1 MKERINKLARGIV
14 DLACPK
20 LHLSDSAF
28 HGMISA
34 GETLKLDLMLTSEN
48 SIFLKGLIY
57 SDCPYV
63 TMQKNTFLGLRT
75 RISCL
80 VDARALKDGDHI
92 DGGLCIVSNG
102 GETRLPFSFEV
113 CSYASA
119 EMIPGLRTPED
130 FIKLYQTDG
139 DSALRVFEYDDFV
152 RAPFMNDARFRALYD
167 GLRKGP
173 DRVHALEA
181 FLYAIR
187 HPEQET
193 ATRAPRAESGCTKE
207 TLNRADVP
215 VEELEDAE
223 LIEEAAG
230 CCIRAGATTALAFR
244 IYQRAIEMQ
253 SQITRLYE
261 YYMFAMPKGY
271 QGRLPRE
278 VYLYFAYEYD
288 IPESMKLPLFYN
300 VVMNFTADEDIYQR
314 FEKKIQ
320 KFTIDQLLRS
330 AFDQRLSVL
339 YERMI
344 LVDMVD
350 ERIGS
355 VLPAILRAYRVSTG
369 DPRMR
374 YVVVRY
380 LELDREELYPLKEGS
395 AYIPLFFE
403 NSVLLF
409 QDAYGD
415 RYTDVVYEKTRIMEK
430 PELEK
435 RCFQVVPEQPML
447 KLTRARRIARNGIQN
462 MEELQ
467 LLEAVMREMPLAA
480 PYRAY
485 LLDVILCYHDQTT
498 RDSDPDV
505 SEEAKQFLAETAEQQ
520 ELDHSEQRMLLR
532 TLIRLNMFEEAY
544 RLLLSSGER
553 GLDRPYLEKLVR
565 SLIVEERHL
574 RSTELMDLSYYLF
587 TLGTKDKTIL
597 RYLMENYNGLA
608 QDMLAILLRAQKL
621 KVDGQ
626 REMAE
631 RLLAQMLF
639 SRTEQGLDDVF
650 ELYRSFPDAENVL
663 LRAYITKRAADYFI
677 EGRVIRE
684 RVFSDIYGIVR
695 DETYKERVPVIYLLA
710 MSKHMAGQKDLN
722 GEEKLVLQ
730 ETMDYLIR
738 KKLIFAYTRTLY
750 RFVRIPDSV
759 MDRYYIEYHGHKDI
773 RPSLYLRI
781 LPDQGDFEE
790 EEITRI
796 YQNIYVRPVT
806 LFAGERAE
814 YQIYES
820 AKDQVPAAS
829 GSIAWDGTVR
839 LKGDTYDI
847 LSEMSGLIG
856 KDQDQELYQAMHRY
870 VRNEAVIEALFTKE
884 MMEAKSM
891 E

>member
-14 DLACPK
+14 DLACPE
-20 LHLSDSAF
+20 LRLSDTAY
-28 HGMISA
+28 HGIVCA
-34 GETLKLDLMLTSEN
+34 GETLKLDLVLTSEN
-48 SIFLKGLIY
+48 GILLKGLIY
-57 SDCPYV
+57 SDSPYV
-63 TMQKNTFLGLRT
+63 TIQKNTFLGLRT
-75 RISCL
+75 RISAL

-92 DGGLCIVSNG
+92 EGGLCIVSNG

-113 CSYASA
+113 RSYASA
-119 EMIPGLRTPED
+119 ELIPGLRTPED
-130 FIKLYQTDG
+130 FVKLYQTDG
-139 DSALRVFEYDDFV
+139 DAALRIFEYDDFV

-173 DRVHALEA
+173 DRVHALAA
-181 FLYAIR
+181 FLYAIG
-187 HPEQET
+187 HPEQES
-193 ATRAPRAESGCTKE
+193 AARAHRVESGCTKE
-207 TLNRADVP
+207 TLNRSDVP

-447 KLTRARRIARNGIQN
+447 KLTRARRIARNGIRN

-467 LLEAVMREMPLAA
+467 LLETVMREMPLAG

-485 LLDVILCYHDQTT
+485 LLDVILSYHDQTT

-505 SEEAKQFLAETAEQQ
+505 SEEDKQFLAETALQ

-532 TLIRLNMFEEAY
+532 TMIRLNMFEEAY

-574 RSTELMDLSYYLF
+574 RSAELMELSYYLF

-597 RYLMENYNGLA
+597 RYLTENYNGLA

-677 EGRVIRE
+677 DGRVIRE
-684 RVFSDIYGIVR
+684 SVFPDIYGIVR

-806 LFAGERAE
+806 LFAGEQAE

-820 AKDQVPAAS
+820 PKDQTPAAS

-856 KDQDQELYQAMHRY
+856 KDKDQELYQAMHRY

>member
-14 DLACPK
+14 DLACPE
-20 LHLSDSAF
+20 LRLSDTAF
-28 HGMISA
+28 HGMVCA
-34 GETLKLDLMLTSEN
+34 GETLKLDLTLTSEN
-48 SIFLKGLIY
+48 GILLKGLIY
-57 SDCPYV
+57 SDSPYV
-63 TMQKNTFLGLRT
+63 TLQKNTFLGLRT
-75 RISCL
+75 RISAL
-80 VDARALKDGDHI
+80 VDARALEDGDHI
-92 DGGLCIVSNG
+92 EGGLCIVSNG
-102 GETRLPFSFEV
+102 GETRIPFAFEV
-113 CSYASA
+113 RSYASA
-119 EMIPGLRTPED
+119 EVIPGLRTPED
-130 FIKLYQTDG
+130 FVKLYQTNG
-139 DSALRVFEYDDFV
+139 GAALRVFEYDDFV

-187 HPEQET
+187 YPKQET
-193 ATRAPRAESGCTKE
+193 TTRMPRAESGCTKE

-215 VEELEDAE
+215 VEALEDAE

-230 CCIRAGATTALAFR
+230 CCIRAGATTELAFR

-261 YYMFAMPKGY
+261 YYMYAMPKGY

-288 IPESMKLPLFYN
+288 IPENMKLPLFYN
-300 VVMNFTADEDIYQR
+300 VVMNFGAEEDIYQR

-320 KFTIDQLLRS
+320 KFTIDQLLKS

-339 YERMI
+339 YERMV

-350 ERIGS
+350 ERIGT
-355 VLPAILRAYRVSTG
+355 VLPAILRAYRVSTS

-380 LELDREELYPLKEGS
+380 LELQREELYPLKEGS

-415 RYTDVVYEKTRIMEK
+415 RYTDISYEKTRIMEK

-447 KLTRARRIARNGIQN
+447 KLARARRIARNGIQSA
-462 MEELQ
+462 EELQ
-467 LLEAVMREMPLAA
+467 LLESVIREMPLAG

-485 LLDVILCYHDQTT
+485 LLNVILRYLDKL
-498 RDSDPDV
+498 RDSEPEL
-505 SEEAKQFLAETAEQQ
+505 SEEEKQFLAEIPQQ
-520 ELDHSEQRMLLR
+520 ELDHSEQKMLLR
-532 TLIRLNMFEEAY
+532 TLIRQNMFEEAY
-544 RLLLSSGER
+544 RRMLSSGER
-553 GLDRPYLEKLVR
+553 DLDRPYLEKLVR
-565 SLIVEERHL
+565 SLVASERHT
-574 RSTELMDLSYYLF
+574 RSAELMDLGYDLF
-587 TLGTKDKTIL
+587 TLGTKDRTIL
-597 RYLMENYNGLA
+597 RYLMEYYNGLSG
-608 QDMLAILLRAQKL
+608 DMLAILLRGQKL
-621 KVDGQ
+621 KADGQ

-663 LRAYITKRAADYFI
+663 LRAYITKRAVDYFI
-677 EGRVIRE
+677 DGRVIRE
-684 RVFSDIYGIVR
+684 KVFSDIYGIVR
-695 DETYKERVPVIYLLA
+695 DERYKERVPVIYLLA
-710 MSKHMAGQKDLN
+710 MSKHMSEQKDLN

-730 ETMDYLIR
+730 DTMDYLIR

-781 LPDQGDFEE
+781 LPDQGDYEA
-790 EEITRI
+790 EEIVRI
-796 YQNIYVRPVT
+796 YQNSYVRPVN

-820 AKDQVPAAS
+820 TKDQVPATS
-829 GSIAWDGTVR
+829 GSIACDGTVR

-856 KDQDQELYQAMHRY
+856 KDQDQELYEAMHRY

-884 MMEAKSM
+884 MTEAKSV

>member
-14 DLACPK
+14 DLACPE
-20 LHLSDSAF
+20 LRLSDTAF
-28 HGMISA
+28 HGMVCA
-34 GETLKLDLMLTSEN
+34 GETLKLDLTLTSEN
-48 SIFLKGLIY
+48 GILLKGLIY
-57 SDCPYV
+57 SDSPYV
-63 TMQKNTFLGLRT
+63 TLQKNTFLGLRT
-75 RISCL
+75 RISAL
-80 VDARALKDGDHI
+80 VDARALEDGDHI
-92 DGGLCIVSNG
+92 EGGLCIVSNG
-102 GETRLPFSFEV
+102 GETRIPFAFEV
-113 CSYASA
+113 RSYASA
-119 EMIPGLRTPED
+119 EVILGLRTPED
-130 FIKLYQTDG
+130 FVKLYQTNG
-139 DSALRVFEYDDFV
+139 GAALRVFEYDDFV

-187 HPEQET
+187 YPKQET
-193 ATRAPRAESGCTKE
+193 TTRMPRAESGCTKE

-215 VEELEDAE
+215 VEALEDAE

-230 CCIRAGATTALAFR
+230 CCIRAGATTELAFR

-261 YYMFAMPKGY
+261 YYMYAMPKGY

-288 IPESMKLPLFYN
+288 IPENMKLPLFYN
-300 VVMNFTADEDIYQR
+300 VVMNFGAEEDIYQR

-320 KFTIDQLLRS
+320 KFTIDQLLKS

-339 YERMI
+339 YERMV

-350 ERIGS
+350 ERIGT
-355 VLPAILRAYRVSTG
+355 VLPAILRAYRVSTS

-380 LELDREELYPLKEGS
+380 LELQREELYPLKEGS

-415 RYTDVVYEKTRIMEK
+415 RYTDISYEKTRIMEK

-447 KLTRARRIARNGIQN
+447 KLARARRIARNGIQSA
-462 MEELQ
+462 EELQ
-467 LLEAVMREMPLAA
+467 LLESVIHEMPLAG

-485 LLDVILCYHDQTT
+485 LLNVILRYLDKL
-498 RDSDPDV
+498 RDSATEL
-505 SEEAKQFLAETAEQQ
+505 SEEEKQFLAEIPQQ
-520 ELDHSEQRMLLR
+520 ELDHSEQKMLLQI
-532 TLIRLNMFEEAY
+532 LIRQNMFEEAY
-544 RLLLSSGER
+544 RRMLSSGER
-553 GLDRPYLEKLVR
+553 DLDRPYLEKLVR
-565 SLIVEERHL
+565 SLVASERHT
-574 RSTELMDLSYYLF
+574 RSAELMDLGYDLF

-597 RYLMENYNGLA
+597 RYLMEYYNGLSG
-608 QDMLAILLRAQKL
+608 DMLAILLRGQKL
-621 KVDGQ
+621 KADGQ

-663 LRAYITKRAADYFI
+663 LRAYITKRAVDYFI
-677 EGRVIRE
+677 DGRVIRE
-684 RVFSDIYGIVR
+684 KVFSDIYGIVR
-695 DETYKERVPVIYLLA
+695 DERYKERVPVIYLLA
-710 MSKHMAGQKDLN
+710 MSKHMSEQKDLN

-730 ETMDYLIR
+730 DTMDYLIR

-790 EEITRI
+790 EEIVRI

-820 AKDQVPAAS
+820 TKDQVPATS

-856 KDQDQELYQAMHRY
+856 KDQDQELYEAMHRY

-884 MMEAKSM
+884 MTEAKSV

>member
-14 DLACPK
+14 DLACPE
-20 LHLSDSAF
+20 LRLSDTAF
-28 HGMISA
+28 HGMVCA
-34 GETLKLDLMLTSEN
+34 GETLKLDLTLTSEN
-48 SIFLKGLIY
+48 GILLKGLIY
-57 SDCPYV
+57 SDSPYV
-63 TMQKNTFLGLRT
+63 TLQKNTFLGLRT
-75 RISCL
+75 RISAL
-80 VDARALKDGDHI
+80 VDARALEDGDHI
-92 DGGLCIVSNG
+92 EGGLCIVSNG
-102 GETRLPFSFEV
+102 GETRIPFAFEV
-113 CSYASA
+113 RSYASA
-119 EMIPGLRTPED
+119 EVIPGLRTPED
-130 FIKLYQTDG
+130 FVKLYQTNG
-139 DSALRVFEYDDFV
+139 GAALRVFEYDDFV

-187 HPEQET
+187 YPKQET
-193 ATRAPRAESGCTKE
+193 TTRMPRAESGCTKE

-215 VEELEDAE
+215 VEALEDAE

-230 CCIRAGATTALAFR
+230 CCIRAGATTELAFR

-261 YYMFAMPKGY
+261 YYMYAMPKGY

-288 IPESMKLPLFYN
+288 IPENMKLPLFYN
-300 VVMNFTADEDIYQR
+300 VVMNFGAEEDIYQR

-320 KFTIDQLLRS
+320 KFTIDQLLKS

-339 YERMI
+339 YERMV

-350 ERIGS
+350 ERIGT
-355 VLPAILRAYRVSTG
+355 VLPAILRAYRVSTS

-380 LELDREELYPLKEGS
+380 LELQREELYPLKEGS

-415 RYTDVVYEKTRIMEK
+415 RYTDISYEKTRIMEK

-447 KLTRARRIARNGIQN
+447 KLARARRIARNGIQSA
-462 MEELQ
+462 EELQ
-467 LLEAVMREMPLAA
+467 LLESVIHEMPLAG

-485 LLDVILCYHDQTT
+485 LLNVILRYLDKL
-498 RDSDPDV
+498 RDSATEL
-505 SEEAKQFLAETAEQQ
+505 SEEEKQFLAEIPQQ
-520 ELDHSEQRMLLR
+520 ELDHSEQKMLLQI
-532 TLIRLNMFEEAY
+532 LIRQNMFEEAY
-544 RLLLSSGER
+544 RRMLASGER
-553 GLDRPYLEKLVR
+553 DLDRPYLEKLVR
-565 SLIVEERHL
+565 SLVASERHT
-574 RSTELMDLSYYLF
+574 RSAELMDLGYDLF

-597 RYLMENYNGLA
+597 RYLMEYYNGLSG
-608 QDMLAILLRAQKL
+608 DMLAILLRGQKL
-621 KVDGQ
+621 KADGQ

-663 LRAYITKRAADYFI
+663 LRAYITKRAVDYFI
-677 EGRVIRE
+677 DGRVIRE
-684 RVFSDIYGIVR
+684 KVFSDIYGIVR
-695 DETYKERVPVIYLLA
+695 DERYKERVPVIYLLA
-710 MSKHMAGQKDLN
+710 MSKHMSEQKDLN

-730 ETMDYLIR
+730 DTMDYLIR

-781 LPDQGDFEE
+781 LPDQGDYEE
-790 EEITRI
+790 EEIVRI

-820 AKDQVPAAS
+820 TKDQVPATS

-856 KDQDQELYQAMHRY
+856 KDQDQELYEAMHRY

-884 MMEAKSM
+884 MTEAKSV

>member
-173 DRVHALEA
+173 GRAHALEA
-181 FLYAIR
+181 FLYAID
-187 HPEQET
+187 HLEQET
-193 ATRAPRAESGCTKE
+193 TARGHHAEDGCTKE
-207 TLNRADVP
+207 TLAAGGLL
-215 VEELEDAE
+215 VEKLEDAE
-223 LIEEAAG
+223 LIDEAAG
-230 CCIRAGATTALAFR
+230 CCIRAGATSELAFR

-253 SQITRLYE
+253 SQITRLYD
-261 YYMFAMPKGY
+261 YYIYAMPKGY
-271 QGRLPRE
+271 RGRLPRE

-288 IPESMKLPLFYN
+288 IPETMKLPLYYN
-300 VVMNFTADEDIYQR
+300 IVMNFAAEEDIYQR

-320 KFTIDQLLRS
+320 KYTIDQLLAS

-350 ERIGS
+350 ERIAS
-355 VLPAILRAYRVSTG
+355 VLPAILRAYRVSTA
-369 DPRMR
+369 DPRMCS
-374 YVVVRY
+374 VVVRY
-380 LELDREELYPLKEGS
+380 LELDREEIYPLKEGS

-415 RYTDVVYEKTRIMEK
+415 RYTDIAYEKVRIMEK

-435 RCFQVVPEQPML
+435 RCFQVVPEQPMV
-447 KLTRARRIARNGIQN
+447 KLARARRIARNGIQSI
-462 MEELQ
+462 EELQ
-467 LLEAVMREMPLAA
+467 LLEEVMREMPLSES
-480 PYRAY
+480 YRAS
-485 LLDVILCYHDQTT
+485 LRHVILLYHDQTT
-498 RDSDPDV
+498 RDSDPEV
-505 SEEAKQFLAETAEQQ
+505 SEENKQFLAEIAMEEQ
-520 ELDHSEQRMLLR
+520 DHGEQRMLLR

-544 RLLLSSGER
+544 RLMLSSGER

-565 SLIVEERHL
+565 GLILAERHV
-574 RSTELMDLSYYLF
+574 RSAELLDLAYYLF

-597 RYLMENYNGLA
+597 RYLMENYNGLS
-608 QDMLAILLRAQKL
+608 QDMLAMLLRAQKL
-621 KVDGQ
+621 KVNGQ

-639 SRTEQGLDDVF
+639 SRTEQGLDEVV

-663 LRAYITKRAADYFI
+663 LRAYITKRAVDYFI
-677 EGRVIRE
+677 DGRAIRE
-684 RVFSDIYGIVR
+684 KVFADIYGIVR
-695 DETYKERVPVIYLLA
+695 DENYKERVPVIYLLA
-710 MSKHMAGQKDLN
+710 MSKHMADAKNLN
-722 GEEKLVLQ
+722 GEEKIVLQ
-730 ETMDYLIR
+730 DTMDYLIR

-759 MDRYYIEYHGHKDI
+759 MDRYYIEYHGQKDI

-781 LPDQGDFEE
+781 LPDQGDYEE
-790 EEITRI
+790 VEITRI

-814 YQIYES
+814 YQVYES
-820 AKDQVPAAS
+820 PKDQIPAAS
-829 GSIAWDGTVR
+829 GCISWDGTVR

-856 KDQDQELYQAMHRY
+856 KDKDQELHQAMHRY
-870 VRNEAVIEALFTKE
+870 VRNQAVIDALFTKE
-884 MMEAKSM
+884 LTETKRME
-891 E
+891 

>member
-14 DLACPK
+14 DLACPE
-20 LHLSDSAF
+20 LRLSDTAY
-28 HGMISA
+28 HGIVCA
-34 GETLKLDLMLTSEN
+34 GETLKMDLVLTSEN
-48 SIFLKGLIY
+48 GILLKGLIY
-57 SDCPYV
+57 SDSPYV
-63 TMQKNTFLGLRT
+63 TIQKNTFLGLRT
-75 RISCL
+75 RISAL

-92 DGGLCIVSNG
+92 EGGLCIVSNG

-113 CSYASA
+113 RSYASA
-119 EMIPGLRTPED
+119 ELIPGLRTPED
-130 FIKLYQTDG
+130 FVKLYQTDG
-139 DSALRVFEYDDFV
+139 DAALRIFEYDDFV

-173 DRVHALEA
+173 DRVHALTA
-181 FLYAIR
+181 FLYAIG
-187 HPEQET
+187 HPEQES
-193 ATRAPRAESGCTKE
+193 AARAHRVESGCTKE
-207 TLNRADVP
+207 TLNRTDVP

-447 KLTRARRIARNGIQN
+447 KLTRARRIARNGIRN

-467 LLEAVMREMPLAA
+467 LLEAVMREMPLAG

-505 SEEAKQFLAETAEQQ
+505 SEEDKQFLAETALQ

-532 TLIRLNMFEEAY
+532 TMIRLNMFEEAY

-574 RSTELMDLSYYLF
+574 RSAELMELSYYLF

-597 RYLMENYNGLA
+597 RYLTENYNGLA

-677 EGRVIRE
+677 DGRVIRE
-684 RVFSDIYGIVR
+684 SVFPDIYGIVR

-806 LFAGERAE
+806 LFAGEQAE

-820 AKDQVPAAS
+820 PKDQTPAAS

-856 KDQDQELYQAMHRY
+856 KDKDQELYQAMHRY

>member
-14 DLACPK
+14 DLACPE
-20 LHLSDSAF
+20 LRLSDTAY
-28 HGMISA
+28 HGIVCA
-34 GETLKLDLMLTSEN
+34 GETLKLDLVLTSEN
-48 SIFLKGLIY
+48 GILLKGLIY
-57 SDCPYV
+57 SDSPYV
-63 TMQKNTFLGLRT
+63 TIQKNTFLGLRT
-75 RISCL
+75 RISAL

-92 DGGLCIVSNG
+92 EGGLCIVSNG

-113 CSYASA
+113 RSYASA
-119 EMIPGLRTPED
+119 ELIPGLRTPED
-130 FIKLYQTDG
+130 FVKLYQTDG
-139 DSALRVFEYDDFV
+139 DAALRIFEYDDFV

-173 DRVHALEA
+173 DRVHALAA
-181 FLYAIR
+181 FLYAIG
-187 HPEQET
+187 HPEQES
-193 ATRAPRAESGCTKE
+193 AARAHRVESGCTKE
-207 TLNRADVP
+207 TLNRSDVP

-447 KLTRARRIARNGIQN
+447 KLTRARRIARNGIRN

-467 LLEAVMREMPLAA
+467 LLEAVMREMPLAG

-485 LLDVILCYHDQTT
+485 LLDVILSYHDQTT

-505 SEEAKQFLAETAEQQ
+505 SEEDKQFLAETALQ

-532 TLIRLNMFEEAY
+532 TMIRLNMFEEAY

-574 RSTELMDLSYYLF
+574 RSAELMELSYYLF

-597 RYLMENYNGLA
+597 RYLTENYNGLA

-677 EGRVIRE
+677 DGRVIRE
-684 RVFSDIYGIVR
+684 SVFPDIYGIVR

-806 LFAGERAE
+806 LFAGEQAE

-820 AKDQVPAAS
+820 PKDQTPAAS

-856 KDQDQELYQAMHRY
+856 KDKDQELYQAMHRY

>member
-14 DLACPK
+14 DLACPE
-20 LHLSDSAF
+20 LRLSDTAF
-28 HGMISA
+28 HGMVRA
-34 GETLKLDLMLTSEN
+34 GETLKLDLILTSEN
-48 SIFLKGLIY
+48 GILLKGLIY
-57 SDCPYV
+57 SDSPYV
-63 TMQKNTFLGLRT
+63 TIQKNTFLGLRT
-75 RISCL
+75 RISAL

-92 DGGLCIVSNG
+92 EGGLCIVSNG
-102 GETRLPFSFEV
+102 GETRLPFAFEV
-113 CSYASA
+113 RSSASA
-119 EMIPGLRTPED
+119 EVIPGLRTPED
-130 FIKLYQTDG
+130 FVKLYQTNG
-139 DSALRVFEYDDFV
+139 DAALRVFEYDDFV

-173 DRVHALEA
+173 DRVHALAA
-181 FLYAIR
+181 FLYAIG
-187 HPEQET
+187 HPEQES
-193 ATRAPRAESGCTKE
+193 AARAHRVESGCTKE
-207 TLNRADVP
+207 TLNRSDVP

-447 KLTRARRIARNGIQN
+447 KLTRARRIARNGIRN

-467 LLEAVMREMPLAA
+467 LLETVMREMPLAG

-485 LLDVILCYHDQTT
+485 LLDVILSYHDQTT

-505 SEEAKQFLAETAEQQ
+505 SEEDKQFLAETALQ

-532 TLIRLNMFEEAY
+532 TMIRLNMFEEAY

-574 RSTELMDLSYYLF
+574 RSAELMELSYYLF

-597 RYLMENYNGLA
+597 RYLTENYNGLA

-677 EGRVIRE
+677 DGRVIRE
-684 RVFSDIYGIVR
+684 SVFPDIYGIVR

-806 LFAGERAE
+806 LFAGEQAE

-820 AKDQVPAAS
+820 PKDQTPAAS

-856 KDQDQELYQAMHRY
+856 KDKDQELYQAMHRY

>member
-14 DLACPK
+14 DLACPE
-20 LHLSDSAF
+20 LRLSDTAF
-28 HGMISA
+28 HGMVCA
-34 GETLKLDLMLTSEN
+34 GETLKLDLTLTSEN
-48 SIFLKGLIY
+48 GILLKGLIY
-57 SDCPYV
+57 SDSPYV
-63 TMQKNTFLGLRT
+63 TIQKNTFLGLRT
-75 RISCL
+75 RISAL
-80 VDARALKDGDHI
+80 VDARALEDGDHI
-92 DGGLCIVSNG
+92 EGGLCIVSNG
-102 GETRLPFSFEV
+102 GETRIPFAFEV
-113 CSYASA
+113 RSYASA
-119 EMIPGLRTPED
+119 EVIPGLRTPED
-130 FIKLYQTDG
+130 FVKLYQTNG
-139 DSALRVFEYDDFV
+139 GAALRVFEYDDFV

-167 GLRKGP
+167 VLRKGP

-187 HPEQET
+187 YPKQET
-193 ATRAPRAESGCTKE
+193 TTRMPRAESGCTKE

-215 VEELEDAE
+215 VEALEDAE

-230 CCIRAGATTALAFR
+230 CCIRAGATTELAFR

-261 YYMFAMPKGY
+261 YYMYAMPKGY

-288 IPESMKLPLFYN
+288 IPENMKLPLFYN
-300 VVMNFTADEDIYQR
+300 VVMNFGAEEDIYQR

-320 KFTIDQLLRS
+320 KFTIDQLLKS

-339 YERMI
+339 YERMV

-350 ERIGS
+350 ERIGT
-355 VLPAILRAYRVSTG
+355 VLPAILRAYRVSTS

-380 LELDREELYPLKEGS
+380 LELQREELYPLKEGS

-415 RYTDVVYEKTRIMEK
+415 RYTDISYEKTRIMEK

-447 KLTRARRIARNGIQN
+447 KLARARRIARNGIQSA
-462 MEELQ
+462 EELQ
-467 LLEAVMREMPLAA
+467 LLESVIHEMPLAG

-485 LLDVILCYHDQTT
+485 LLNVILRYLDKL
-498 RDSDPDV
+498 RDSATEL
-505 SEEAKQFLAETAEQQ
+505 SEEEKQFLAEIPQQ
-520 ELDHSEQRMLLR
+520 ELDHSEQKMLLQI
-532 TLIRLNMFEEAY
+532 LIRQNMFEEAY
-544 RLLLSSGER
+544 RRMLSSGER
-553 GLDRPYLEKLVR
+553 DLDRPYLEKLVR
-565 SLIVEERHL
+565 SLVASERHT
-574 RSTELMDLSYYLF
+574 RSAELMDLGYDLF
-587 TLGTKDKTIL
+587 TLGTKDRTIL
-597 RYLMENYNGLA
+597 RYLMEYYNGLSG
-608 QDMLAILLRAQKL
+608 DMLAILLRGQKL
-621 KVDGQ
+621 KADGQ

-663 LRAYITKRAADYFI
+663 LRAYITKRAVDYFI
-677 EGRVIRE
+677 DGRVIRE
-684 RVFSDIYGIVR
+684 KVFSDIYGIVR
-695 DETYKERVPVIYLLA
+695 DERYKERVPVIYLLA
-710 MSKHMAGQKDLN
+710 MSKHMSEQKDLN

-730 ETMDYLIR
+730 DTMDYLIR

-781 LPDQGDFEE
+781 LPDQGDYEE
-790 EEITRI
+790 EEIVRI

-820 AKDQVPAAS
+820 TKDQVPATS

-856 KDQDQELYQAMHRY
+856 KDQDQELYEAMHRY

-884 MMEAKSM
+884 MTEAKSV

>member
-1 MKERINKLARGIV
+1 M
-14 DLACPK
+14 
-20 LHLSDSAF
+20 
-28 HGMISA
+28 
-34 GETLKLDLMLTSEN
+34 
-48 SIFLKGLIY
+48 Y
-57 SDCPYV
+57 
-63 TMQKNTFLGLRT
+63 
-75 RISCL
+75 
-80 VDARALKDGDHI
+80 
-92 DGGLCIVSNG
+92 
-102 GETRLPFSFEV
+102 
-113 CSYASA
+113 
-119 EMIPGLRTPED
+119 
-130 FIKLYQTDG
+130 
-139 DSALRVFEYDDFV
+139 
-152 RAPFMNDARFRALYD
+152 
-167 GLRKGP
+167 
-173 DRVHALEA
+173 
-181 FLYAIR
+181 
-187 HPEQET
+187 
-193 ATRAPRAESGCTKE
+193 
-207 TLNRADVP
+207 
-215 VEELEDAE
+215 
-223 LIEEAAG
+223 
-230 CCIRAGATTALAFR
+230 
-244 IYQRAIEMQ
+244 
-253 SQITRLYE
+253 
-261 YYMFAMPKGY
+261 AMPKGY

-288 IPESMKLPLFYN
+288 IPENMKLPLFYN
-300 VVMNFTADEDIYQR
+300 VVMNFGAEEDIYQR

-320 KFTIDQLLRS
+320 KFTIDQLLKS

-339 YERMI
+339 YERMV

-350 ERIGS
+350 ERIGT
-355 VLPAILRAYRVSTG
+355 VLPAILRAYRVSTS

-380 LELDREELYPLKEGS
+380 LELQREELYPLKEGS

-415 RYTDVVYEKTRIMEK
+415 RYTDISYEKTRIMEK

-447 KLTRARRIARNGIQN
+447 KLARARRIARNGIQSA
-462 MEELQ
+462 EELQ
-467 LLEAVMREMPLAA
+467 LLESVIHEMPLAG

-485 LLDVILCYHDQTT
+485 LLNVILRYLDKL
-498 RDSDPDV
+498 RDSATEL
-505 SEEAKQFLAETAEQQ
+505 SEEEKQFLAEIPQQ
-520 ELDHSEQRMLLR
+520 ELDHSEQKMLLQI
-532 TLIRLNMFEEAY
+532 LIRQNMFEEAY
-544 RLLLSSGER
+544 RRMLASGER
-553 GLDRPYLEKLVR
+553 DLDRPYLEKLVR
-565 SLIVEERHL
+565 SLVASERHT
-574 RSTELMDLSYYLF
+574 RSAELMDLGYDLF

-597 RYLMENYNGLA
+597 RYLMEYYNGLSG
-608 QDMLAILLRAQKL
+608 DMLAILLRGQKL
-621 KVDGQ
+621 KADGQ

-663 LRAYITKRAADYFI
+663 LRAYITKRAVDYFI
-677 EGRVIRE
+677 DGRVIRE
-684 RVFSDIYGIVR
+684 KVFSDIYGIVR
-695 DETYKERVPVIYLLA
+695 DERYKERVPVIYLLA
-710 MSKHMAGQKDLN
+710 MSKHMSEQKDLN

-730 ETMDYLIR
+730 DTMDYLIR

-781 LPDQGDFEE
+781 LPDQGDYEE
-790 EEITRI
+790 EEIVRI

-820 AKDQVPAAS
+820 TKDQVPATS

-856 KDQDQELYQAMHRY
+856 KDQDQELYEAMHRY

-884 MMEAKSM
+884 MTEAKSV

>member
-14 DLACPK
+14 DLACPE
-20 LHLSDSAF
+20 LRLSDTAY
-28 HGMISA
+28 HGIVCA
-34 GETLKLDLMLTSEN
+34 GETLKLDLVLTSEN
-48 SIFLKGLIY
+48 GILLKGLIY
-57 SDCPYV
+57 SDSPYV
-63 TMQKNTFLGLRT
+63 TIQKNTFLGLRT
-75 RISCL
+75 RISAL

-92 DGGLCIVSNG
+92 EGGLCIVSNG

-113 CSYASA
+113 RSYASA
-119 EMIPGLRTPED
+119 ELIPGLRTPED
-130 FIKLYQTDG
+130 FVKLYQTDG
-139 DSALRVFEYDDFV
+139 DAALRIFGYDDFV

-173 DRVHALEA
+173 DRVHALAA
-181 FLYAIR
+181 FLYAIG
-187 HPEQET
+187 HPEQES
-193 ATRAPRAESGCTKE
+193 AARAHRVESGCTKE
-207 TLNRADVP
+207 TLDRSDVP

-355 VLPAILRAYRVSTG
+355 VLPAILRAYRVSTD

-447 KLTRARRIARNGIQN
+447 KLTRARRIARNGIRN

-467 LLEAVMREMPLAA
+467 LLEAVMREMPLAG

-505 SEEAKQFLAETAEQQ
+505 SEEDKQFLAETALQ

-532 TLIRLNMFEEAY
+532 TMIRLNMFEEAY

-574 RSTELMDLSYYLF
+574 RSAELMELGYYLF

-597 RYLMENYNGLA
+597 RYLTENYNGLA

-677 EGRVIRE
+677 DGRVIRE
-684 RVFSDIYGIVR
+684 SVFPDIYGIVR

-806 LFAGERAE
+806 LFAGEQAE

-820 AKDQVPAAS
+820 PKDQTPAAS

-856 KDQDQELYQAMHRY
+856 KDKDQELYQAMHRY

>member
-1 MKERINKLARGIV
+1 
-14 DLACPK
+14 
-20 LHLSDSAF
+20 
-28 HGMISA
+28 
-34 GETLKLDLMLTSEN
+34 
-48 SIFLKGLIY
+48 
-57 SDCPYV
+57 
-63 TMQKNTFLGLRT
+63 
-75 RISCL
+75 
-80 VDARALKDGDHI
+80 
-92 DGGLCIVSNG
+92 
-102 GETRLPFSFEV
+102 
-113 CSYASA
+113 
-119 EMIPGLRTPED
+119 
-130 FIKLYQTDG
+130 
-139 DSALRVFEYDDFV
+139 
-152 RAPFMNDARFRALYD
+152 MNDARFRALYD

-173 DRVHALEA
+173 DRVHALAA
-181 FLYAIR
+181 FWYAIG
-187 HPEQET
+187 HPEQES
-193 ATRAPRAESGCTKE
+193 AARAHRVESGCTKE
-207 TLNRADVP
+207 TLNRTDVP

-447 KLTRARRIARNGIQN
+447 KLTRARRIARNGIRN

-467 LLEAVMREMPLAA
+467 LLEAVMREMPLAG

-505 SEEAKQFLAETAEQQ
+505 SEEDKQFLAETALQ

-532 TLIRLNMFEEAY
+532 TMIRLNMFEEAY

-574 RSTELMDLSYYLF
+574 RSAELMELSYYLF

-677 EGRVIRE
+677 DGRVIRE
-684 RVFSDIYGIVR
+684 SVFPDIYGIVR

-806 LFAGERAE
+806 LFAGEQAE

-820 AKDQVPAAS
+820 PKDQTPAAS

-856 KDQDQELYQAMHRY
+856 KDKDQELYQAMHRY

>member
-14 DLACPK
+14 DLACPE
-20 LHLSDSAF
+20 LRLSDTAF
-28 HGMISA
+28 HGMVCA
-34 GETLKLDLMLTSEN
+34 GETLKLELILTSEN
-48 SIFLKGLIY
+48 GILLKGLIY
-57 SDCPYV
+57 SDSPYV
-63 TMQKNTFLGLRT
+63 TIQKNTFLGLRT
-75 RISCL
+75 RISAL

-92 DGGLCIVSNG
+92 EGELCIVSNG
-102 GETRLPFSFEV
+102 GETRLPFAFEV
-113 CSYASA
+113 RSSASA
-119 EMIPGLRTPED
+119 EVIPGLRTPED
-130 FIKLYQTDG
+130 FVKLYQTNG
-139 DSALRVFEYDDFV
+139 DAALRVFEYDDFV

-193 ATRAPRAESGCTKE
+193 ATRVPRAESGCTKE
-207 TLNRADVP
+207 TLNRADIP
-215 VEELEDAE
+215 VEELEDAA

-230 CCIRAGATTALAFR
+230 CCIRAGATTELAFR

-261 YYMFAMPKGY
+261 YYMYAMPKGY

-288 IPESMKLPLFYN
+288 IPENMKLPLFYN
-300 VVMNFTADEDIYQR
+300 VVMNFGAEEDIYQR

-320 KFTIDQLLRS
+320 KFTIDQLLKS

-350 ERIGS
+350 ERIGT
-355 VLPAILRAYRVSTG
+355 VLPAILRACRVSTS

-415 RYTDVVYEKTRIMEK
+415 RYTDIAYEKTRIMEK

-435 RCFQVVPEQPML
+435 RCFQMVPEQPML
-447 KLTRARRIARNGIQN
+447 KLARARRIARNGIQSA
-462 MEELQ
+462 EELA
-467 LLEAVMREMPLAA
+467 LLESVIREMPLAG

-485 LLDVILCYHDQTT
+485 LLNVILRYHDQTT
-498 RDSDPDV
+498 RDSDPELD
-505 SEEAKQFLAETAEQQ
+505 EAEKQFLAEIPQQ
-520 ELDHSEQRMLLR
+520 ELDHSEQKMLLR

-565 SLIVEERHL
+565 SLIVEERHV
-574 RSTELMDLSYYLF
+574 RSTELMDLGYDLF

-597 RYLMENYNGLA
+597 HYLMEHYNGLSG
-608 QDMLAILLRAQKL
+608 DMLAILLRGQKL
-621 KVDGQ
+621 KADGQ

-663 LRAYITKRAADYFI
+663 LRAYITKRAVDYFI
-677 EGRVIRE
+677 DGRVIRDK
-684 RVFSDIYGIVR
+684 VFADIYGIVR
-695 DETYKERVPVIYLLA
+695 DERYKERVPVIYLLA
-710 MSKHMAGQKDLN
+710 MSKHMSEQKDLN

-820 AKDQVPAAS
+820 AKDQTPAAS

-870 VRNEAVIEALFTKE
+870 VRNEAVIDALFTKE
-884 MMEAKSM
+884 MMEAKSV